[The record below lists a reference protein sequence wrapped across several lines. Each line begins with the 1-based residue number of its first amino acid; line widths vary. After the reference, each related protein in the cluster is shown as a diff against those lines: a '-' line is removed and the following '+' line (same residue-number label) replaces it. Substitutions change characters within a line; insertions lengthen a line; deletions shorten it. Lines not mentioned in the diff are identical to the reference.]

1 MVTKSTLKR
10 LNDFFRNVK
19 LLQKVTE
26 SGVWDVCTSKTQNV
40 VSRVFL
46 AFLFLTIE
54 MHIFLNTSTYTSIY
68 IRTDT
73 ITDKENAIMKR
84 KESKSEEKES
94 QVFHSSFGQ
103 VFLWLFPVFDPR
115 LLS

>member
-19 LLQKVTE
+19 LLQTVTE
-26 SGVWDVCTSKTQNV
+26 SGLWDVCTSKTQNV

-54 MHIFLNTSTYTSIY
+54 MHIFFKHMYIHIYIYIY

-84 KESKSEEKES
+84 KEKKRKQIGRKRKPS
-94 QVFHSSFGQ
+94 VSFK
-103 VFLWLFPVFDPR
+103 FWPSFSLA
-115 LLS
+115 LSRF

>member
-19 LLQKVTE
+19 LLQKVIE

-54 MHIFLNTSTYTSIY
+54 MHIFLNKCTNTSIY

-84 KESKSEEKES
+84 KEKKRKQIGRKRKPS
-94 QVFHSSFGQ
+94 VSFK
-103 VFLWLFPVFDPR
+103 FWPSFSLA
-115 LLS
+115 LSRF